1 MQSSYHSAW
10 YSVLDP
16 VVEAARQLHTPKVW
30 EDMSPKLYAT
40 FWVLSLYDLYVPAG
54 RYEDEIRK
62 AREAIKDIDE
72 KSDIVSLLEYTRV
85 CCEFTRIYKVCCE
98 FTRVYKVCCEY
109 TRFFVSLLQYAR
121 LSKPEAFWKKQ
132 LKRWSVIEGEEVM
145 LSATPPRKC
154 VCVCTMCGWMK

>member
-72 KSDIVSLLEYTRV
+72 KSDIVSLLEYTRFAV
-85 CCEFTRIYKVCCE
+85 SLL
-98 FTRVYKVCCEY
+98 EY
-109 TRFFVSLLQYAR
+109 TRFSVSLLQYAR
-121 LSKPEAFWKKQ
+121 LSKPEAFWK
-132 LKRWSVIEGEEVM
+132 S
-145 LSATPPRKC
+145 S
-154 VCVCTMCGWMK
+154 